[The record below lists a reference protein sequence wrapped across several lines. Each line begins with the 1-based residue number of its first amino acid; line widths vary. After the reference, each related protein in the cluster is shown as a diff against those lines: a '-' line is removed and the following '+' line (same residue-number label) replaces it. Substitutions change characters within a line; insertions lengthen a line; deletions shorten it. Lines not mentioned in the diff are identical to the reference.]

1 MARRETSQTGRQET
15 GGDAPPDTASVETKL
30 NAYAE
35 TIGAAIGNLRNH
47 IDDWN
52 GQRAH
57 LVAQLSSMVSDA
69 QALLAEVGHTAT
81 EQVKRVRRGRK
92 SKTFTAP
99 DANPAGGMKRE
110 HRPKKD
116 KMSGPGGE
124 AVPASQTARSAKSRR
139 PPVKRARTP
148 QSPRS

>member
-1 MARRETSQTGRQET
+1 M
-15 GGDAPPDTASVETKL
+15 

-35 TIGAAIGNLRNH
+35 SIGAAIGNLRNH

-81 EQVKRVRRGRK
+81 EQVKKVRRGRK

-116 KMSGPGGE
+116 K
-124 AVPASQTARSAKSRR
+124 VAKSQR
-139 PPVKRARTP
+139 PVVKRARTP

>member
-1 MARRETSQTGRQET
+1 MAGRQT
-15 GGDAPPDTASVETKL
+15 LKKGRQDDSGDARADTASAETKL

-35 TIGAAIGNLRNH
+35 SIGAAIGNLRNH

-92 SKTFTAP
+92 PRKFAAP

-110 HRPKKD
+110 HRPKKE
-116 KMSGPGGE
+116 K
-124 AVPASQTARSAKSRR
+124 VAKSQR
-139 PPVKRARTP
+139 PVAKRARTP